1 MEVEG
6 MYAGLMGKYK
16 LGRKQ
21 EGEVGVGRRISVHA
35 HVCVSVCMHVCV
47 TV

>member
-21 EGEVGVGRRISVHA
+21 EGEGTGRETSDLVP
-35 HVCVSVCMHVCV
+35 
-47 TV
+47 